1 MQCYAPDPSR
11 TFAQRKTQD
20 THDSSTRQRLIEERN
35 PISFEFAF
43 QRNGKLANSA
53 PDFLGLDSLEG
64 VSRSDVSGDSPCRR
78 DHWDSETCAPP
89 AENFFRGKDTARP
102 GQCADHVLL
111 AILRELRLPTLQ
123 RDRSQIIIE
132 TLHTGSLDQLRDQSR
147 EEVRV
152 SADPGESLREGVARE
167 ALTVI

>member
-1 MQCYAPDPSR
+1 MPNDS
-11 TFAQRKTQD
+11 AQ
-20 THDSSTRQRLIEERN
+20 
-35 PISFEFAF
+35 F
-43 QRNGKLANSA
+43 
-53 PDFLGLDSLEG
+53 
-64 VSRSDVSGDSPCRR
+64 SPCSL
-78 DHWDSETCAPP
+78 D
-89 AENFFRGKDTARP
+89 RGAKS
-102 GQCADHVLL
+102 L

-152 SADPGESLREGVARE
+152 SADPGESLREGVTRE